1 MDFFWPIHSGS
12 EICYRKSEFCRR
24 LFWGVGRR
32 GSIVALSFSWGEVL
46 VKVNQRKK
54 INTSSSVQ
62 FACFRVRIAPCLGYA
77 YCTAP
82 DQCRGATSPT
92 SSSNPACRLAR
103 HVPLLQE
110 PGAFVNGHVATWLP
124 KGPLVL
130 SFNPCQDLKRKHG
143 GINRCSLWLGNNW
156 HVGTAVWM
164 AQGLFITVHA
174 QPWKWQSR
182 NT

>member
-1 MDFFWPIHSGS
+1 MFSKI
-12 EICYRKSEFCRR
+12 RV

-130 SFNPCQDLKRKHG
+130 SFNPCQDRRENTEELTGAACGWGKIGMWVQQSGWR
-143 GINRCSLWLGNNW
+143 RACS
-156 HVGTAVWM
+156 
-164 AQGLFITVHA
+164 
-174 QPWKWQSR
+174 
-182 NT
+182 